1 MTDISAGPI
10 GDRRARQLDEER
22 RARECAAE
30 PIRTIGRVQSYGT
43 LLAID
48 EHTGLVV
55 MTGENSAHWLGR
67 HATTAGDATFAWA
80 IEQGLAVDPV
90 RARFE
95 DEPVDVIVHRGTDPL
110 IVEVEPV
117 IPDLDYVRTG
127 VVGAIQ
133 RLAGI
138 TDPHELRQTAAREI
152 KRITG
157 YDRVMCYEFH
167 EDGHGQVVADEHEPD
182 MEPYLGLHFPA
193 SDIPSQARALYLEKR
208 SRLIA
213 DTEDAGVPLV
223 TVLDPAPEFDLGLSE
238 LRAASPHHLT
248 FMRNMGQAATVS
260 FAIVVND
267 RLIGMFTCAHR
278 TARRIPVLLRRALE
292 VLATQVGSQ
301 LTAAAQ
307 ISELRRQL
315 DARQRRASI
324 TAPLYGRS
332 DPATQL
338 MTGTHTVLDVVP
350 ADGAIL
356 RMDRTVHT
364 VGLVPDPEPLFAALD
379 DAGISSLATDAL
391 STDHAD
397 IAAVA
402 PGVAG
407 LLAVPLGSDGDG
419 LVFVRGEVAQTV
431 TWLGDQTSV
440 NRDHPLSPRRSF
452 ASWREEVR
460 GHSLPWEHHALDAVE
475 LGEDISAAL
484 AARAQAELAELAWRD
499 ALTGLHNRRFM
510 DDRLGDLLRDAR
522 DEIAV
527 IFLDLDDFKL
537 VNDTHGHET
546 GDAVLAAVGKR
557 LASVTRSSDIAIRFG
572 GDEFIVIVVGLG
584 AADAE
589 AVARRA
595 LAAVTEPV
603 AADGRVVAVSA
614 SAGVVMAP
622 PGAQPAELIGAADEA
637 MYRAKRAGGG
647 RVSD

>member
-1 MTDISAGPI
+1 MTDISAGPTD
-10 GDRRARQLDEER
+10 DRRARQLDEER

-30 PIRTIGRVQSYGT
+30 PIRMIGRVQSYGS
-43 LLAID
+43 LLGID
-48 EHTGLVV
+48 ERTGLVV
-55 MTGENSAHWLGR
+55 MAGENSAHWLGR
-67 HATTAGDATFAWA
+67 RARAAGDETFAWA
-80 IEQGLAVDPV
+80 IEQGLAIDPV

-95 DEPVDVIVHRGTDPL
+95 DELVDVIVHRGTDPL
-110 IVEVEPV
+110 IVEIEPV
-117 IPDLDYVRTG
+117 IRDLDYVRTG

-152 KRITG
+152 KKVTG

-167 EDGHGQVVADEHEPD
+167 DDGHGQVVADEHEPD
-182 MEPYLGLHFPA
+182 MEPYFGLHFPA

-213 DTEDAGVPLV
+213 DTEDIGAPLV
-223 TVLDPAPEFDLGLSE
+223 TVLDPAPPFDLGPSE
-238 LRAASPHHLT
+238 LRSASPHHLT
-248 FMRNMGQAATVS
+248 FMRNMGQRATVS
-260 FAIVVND
+260 FAIVVDD
-267 RLIGMFTCAHR
+267 RLVGMFTCAHR

-307 ISELRRQL
+307 ITELRRQL

-324 TAPLYGRS
+324 TAPLYGRN

-356 RMDRTVHT
+356 RMDRALHT
-364 VGLVPDPEPLFAALD
+364 VGIVPDPGPLLAALD
-379 DAGISSLATDAL
+379 DAGTASLTTEAL
-391 STDHAD
+391 TTDHPD

-407 LLAVPLGSDGDG
+407 LLVVPLGSDGDR
-419 LVFVRGEVAQTV
+419 LVFIRGEVAQTV
-431 TWLGDQTSV
+431 TWLGDQTSA
-440 NRDHPLSPRRSF
+440 NRDQPLSPRRSF

-460 GHSLPWEHHALDAVE
+460 GRSLPWHHHALDAID
-475 LGEDISAAL
+475 LGEDIRTAL

-510 DDRLGDLLRDAR
+510 DDRLEDLLHDAN

-527 IFLDLDDFKL
+527 IFLDLDDFKR
-537 VNDTHGHET
+537 VNDTYGHET

-572 GDEFIVIVVGLG
+572 GDEFVVIVVGLG
-584 AADAE
+584 EADAR
-589 AVARRA
+589 AVAQRA

-603 AADGRVVAVSA
+603 ATDGRVITVSA
-614 SAGVVMAP
+614 SAGVVVAP
-622 PGAQPAELIGAADEA
+622 HGAQSADVVGAADEA

-647 RVSD
+647 RISD